1 VEHSRGAT
9 DRAVPAS
16 PRPLIPN
23 DATILTAWNGLSKI
37 PIQQEGMDSRA
48 FTAPF
53 SADVRTDTTFVI
65 DVQNITKRYGHH
77 TAIDRVTFSVA
88 KGEVLAFLGPNGAG
102 KTTTMRILTC
112 FMPATEGT
120 ARVAGFD
127 CTEHPLEVK
136 RQIGYLP
143 ETPPVYQELTVTEYL
158 TFVGRLRGITGQKLT
173 SALDQSIGRLE
184 LGSVRGR
191 LIGNLSRGY
200 RQRVGLAQALLHD
213 PPVLILDE
221 PTVGLD
227 PKQII
232 EIRELIKALAGS
244 HSVILSTHILP
255 EATAVCQR
263 VVIINKGRIV
273 AEDTPEQ
280 LSARLRQSEKVSI
293 TLKTSPADCEMK
305 LRVISGILNV
315 LPGQA
320 GGSYLIECELGR
332 DVRDEIARVAV
343 ANQWG
348 LLELRTVS
356 MTLEDVFLQLTR
368 HEDHLSEPAEA
379 TVSTAAAPRTD
390 AGPSGI
396 S

>member
-1 VEHSRGAT
+1 
-9 DRAVPAS
+9 
-16 PRPLIPN
+16 
-23 DATILTAWNGLSKI
+23 
-37 PIQQEGMDSRA
+37 M
-48 FTAPF
+48 
-53 SADVRTDTTFVI
+53 I
-65 DVQNITKRYGHH
+65 DVHNITKRYGHH

-102 KTTTMRILTC
+102 KTTTMRILTG

-127 CTEHPLEVK
+127 CTDQPLEVK

-158 TFVGRLRGITGQKLT
+158 TFVGQLRGMTGPNLT

-184 LGSVRGR
+184 LGTVRHR
-191 LIGNLSRGY
+191 LIGNLSRGF

-232 EIRELIKALAGS
+232 EIRELIKSLAGS

-280 LSARLRQSEKVSI
+280 LSARLRQSEKVSL
-293 TLKTSPADCEMK
+293 TLKSCPVDCEAK
-305 LRVISGILNV
+305 LRAIPGVLHV
-315 LPGQA
+315 LPGQ
-320 GGSYLIECELGR
+320 GGGTFLIECELGR
-332 DVRDEIARVAV
+332 DLRDELARVAV
-343 ANQWG
+343 TNQWG

-356 MTLEDVFLQLTR
+356 MTLEDVFLQLMR
-368 HEDHLSEPAEA
+368 HEDHSTETTEA
-379 TVSTAAAPRTD
+379 TVSLAATD
-390 AGPSGI
+390 STDR
-396 S
+396 

>member
-1 VEHSRGAT
+1 MIE
-9 DRAVPAS
+9 
-16 PRPLIPN
+16 
-23 DATILTAWNGLSKI
+23 
-37 PIQQEGMDSRA
+37 
-48 FTAPF
+48 
-53 SADVRTDTTFVI
+53 
-65 DVQNITKRYGHH
+65 VQHITKRYGHH

-127 CTEHPLEVK
+127 CADQPLEVK
-136 RQIGYLP
+136 RRIGYLP

-158 TFVGRLRGITGQKLT
+158 TFVGRLRGMTGKNLT

-184 LGSVRGR
+184 LGTVRHR

-232 EIRELIKALAGS
+232 EIRELIKSLAGS

-263 VVIINKGRIV
+263 VVIISGGRIV

-280 LSARLRQSEKVSI
+280 LSARLRQSEKISV
-293 TLKTSPADCEMK
+293 TVKTPPIDFEAK
-305 LRVISGILNV
+305 LQAIPGILNIF
-315 LPGQA
+315 PGQTT
-320 GGSYLIECELGR
+320 GNVFIECALGQ
-332 DVRDEIARVAV
+332 DLRDEIARLIVS
-343 ANQWG
+343 NHWG
-348 LLELRTVS
+348 LLELRTIS

-368 HEDHLSEPAEA
+368 DEEGLSSTDDQPNAALEG
-379 TVSTAAAPRTD
+379 TAAVQD
-390 AGPSGI
+390 AATS
-396 S
+396 